1 MIEAILKG
9 FALSLL
15 LVISVGPVV
24 FAIFKQSIN
33 NGHAGG
39 FSFVAGVLLSDI
51 LWVVLANVFS
61 SVMISL
67 LNHKQVIGFCGSI
80 FLIALGVYYLFF
92 KKVHLKEDEDKIV
105 IRTRDHAKIALYG
118 FLINTLNPGVIFFWL
133 TTSTTIAAAESGDE
147 HAIRNRIIVFSTCIL
162 LNTGVDVLKVLLAGK
177 IRSRINERVIRMIN
191 KISGLILIGFG
202 VALMIGVFYATRIA
216 HHGT

>member
-24 FAIFKQSIN
+24 FTIFKQSIN

-39 FSFVAGVLLSDI
+39 FSFVGGVLLSDI
-51 LWVVLANVFS
+51 VWVVLANVFS
-61 SVMISL
+61 SVMIAL

-80 FLIALGVYYLFF
+80 FLIALGIYYLFF
-92 KKVHLKEDEDKIV
+92 KKVHLKEDENKIV

-133 TTSTTIAAAESGDE
+133 TTSTTIAAAEAGDD
-147 HAIRNRIIVFSTCIL
+147 HAIRNRIIIFSTCIL
-162 LNTGVDVLKVLLAGK
+162 INTSVDVAKVLLAGK
-177 IRSRINERVIRMIN
+177 IRSRINEKVIRMIN
-191 KISGLILIGFG
+191 RISGLILIGFG
-202 VALMIGVFYATRIA
+202 IALMIGVFYGRELKHTPF
-216 HHGT
+216 

>member
-1 MIEAILKG
+1 MVEAVLKG

-39 FSFVAGVLLSDI
+39 FSFVAGVLASDI
-51 LWVVLANVFS
+51 VWVVLANVFS
-61 SVMISL
+61 SVMIEL
-67 LNHKQVIGFCGSI
+67 LNHKQVIGFCGSL
-80 FLIALGVYYLFF
+80 FLIVLGVYYLFF

-105 IRTRDHAKIALYG
+105 IRTRDHAKIGLYG

-147 HAIRNRIIVFSTCIL
+147 HAVRNRIIIFSTCIL
-162 LNTGVDVLKVLLAGK
+162 INTGVDILKVLLAGK
-177 IRSRINERVIRMIN
+177 IRSRINEHVIRMIN

-202 VALMIGVFYATRIA
+202 VALMAGVFYATKLS
-216 HHGT
+216 H

>member
-1 MIEAILKG
+1 MIEAFLKG
-9 FALSLL
+9 FAISLL

-24 FAIFKQSIN
+24 FAVFKQSIN
-33 NGHAGG
+33 NGLAGG
-39 FSFVAGVLLSDI
+39 FSFISGVLLSDI
-51 LWVVLANVFS
+51 VWVVLANVFS
-61 SVMISL
+61 SVMIAL
-67 LNHKQVIGFCGSI
+67 LSHREVIGFCGSL

-133 TTSTTIAAAESGDE
+133 TTSTTIAAAEAGGE
-147 HAIRNRIIVFSTCIL
+147 HAIRNRIIIFSTCIL
-162 LNTGVDVLKVLLAGK
+162 INTGVDVLKVLLAGK
-177 IRSRINERVIRMIN
+177 IRSKINEKVIRMIN

-202 VALMIGVFYATRIA
+202 IALMVGVLYSTRLS
-216 HHGT
+216 H

>member
-1 MIEAILKG
+1 MVEAFIKG

-15 LVISVGPVV
+15 LIISVGPVV

-39 FSFVAGVLLSDI
+39 FSFVAGVLASDI

-67 LNHKQVIGFCGSI
+67 LNHKQVIGFCGSL
-80 FLIALGVYYLFF
+80 FLLALGVYYLFF
-92 KKVHLKEDEDKIV
+92 KKVHLSEDENKIV

-133 TTSTTIAAAESGDE
+133 TTSTTIAAAEAGDD
-147 HAIRNRIIVFSTCIL
+147 HATRNRIIIFSTCIVI
-162 LNTGVDVLKVLLAGK
+162 NTAVDVLKVLLAGK
-177 IRSRINERVIRMIN
+177 IRSRINERVVGLIN

-202 VALMIGVFYATRIA
+202 VALMVGVFYTTKLS
-216 HHGT
+216 H

>member
-1 MIEAILKG
+1 MIEAIFKG
-9 FALSLL
+9 VALSLL
-15 LVISVGPVV
+15 LIISVGPVV

-39 FSFVAGVLLSDI
+39 FSFVAGVLASDI

-67 LNHKQVIGFCGSI
+67 LNHQQVIGFCGSL
-80 FLIALGVYYLFF
+80 FLVALGVYYLFF
-92 KKVHLKEDEDKIV
+92 KKVHLKEDENKIV

-133 TTSTTIAAAESGDE
+133 TTSTTIAAAEAGDE
-147 HAIRNRIIVFSTCIL
+147 NANRNRIIIFSTCIL
-162 LNTGVDVLKVLLAGK
+162 INTAVDILKVLLAGK
-177 IRSRINERVIRMIN
+177 IRSKINERVIRLIN
-191 KISGLILIGFG
+191 KISGIILIGFG
-202 VALMIGVFYATRIA
+202 VALMVGVFYASRLS
-216 HHGT
+216 H

>member
-1 MIEAILKG
+1 MIEAIFKG
-9 FALSLL
+9 VALSLL
-15 LVISVGPVV
+15 LIISVGPVV

-67 LNHKQVIGFCGSI
+67 LNHKQVIAFCGSI
-80 FLIALGVYYLFF
+80 FLLALGIFYLFF
-92 KKVHLKEDEDKIV
+92 KKVHLKEDENKIQ

-118 FLINTLNPGVIFFWL
+118 FLINTLNPGVIIFWL
-133 TTSTTIAAAESGDE
+133 TTSTSIAASEAGDE
-147 HAIRNRIIVFSTCIL
+147 HATRNRIIVFSTCIL
-162 LNTGVDVLKVLLAGK
+162 INTAVDILKVLLAGK
-177 IRSRINERVIRMIN
+177 IRSKINERVVGLIN

-202 VALMIGVFYATRIA
+202 VALMVGAFYTTRLQ
-216 HHGT
+216 H